1 MPKLSRQ
8 EIIDLYKKPNS
19 MTPMEIWKHS
29 DYLNSISTI
38 REYIKEAIELGE
50 ITDKDEE
57 VFRQKKELEE
67 QEKAERKAQLK
78 ALILRKIRMNQSRKE
93 IVEAIEG
100 ETKLK
105 TNTTEVGKLIEEL
118 LQEKQLTE
126 EEYKSILTEVRQ
138 KAAKKAL
145 LTNQSNK
152 RKKEELEL

>member
-38 REYIKEAIELGE
+38 RKYIKEAIELGE

-145 LTNQSNK
+145 LANQSNK